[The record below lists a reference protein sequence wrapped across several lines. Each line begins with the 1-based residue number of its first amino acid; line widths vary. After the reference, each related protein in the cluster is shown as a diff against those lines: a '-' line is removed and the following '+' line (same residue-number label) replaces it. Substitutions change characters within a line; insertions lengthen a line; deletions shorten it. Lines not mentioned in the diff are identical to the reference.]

1 MKQLKEITMNK
12 LIKNNLNNTS
22 IIESKDSI
30 SFYRQLAIQ
39 HAHTAHR
46 LVQQR
51 YVNDAKAIFVD
62 KGR

>member
-1 MKQLKEITMNK
+1 MTKLNK
-12 LIKNNLNNTS
+12 NPLTDFSIKSN
-22 IIESKDSI
+22 DS
-30 SFYRQLAIQ
+30 FHKQLAIQ

-51 YVNDAKAIFVD
+51 YVHDAKPIFVD

>member
-1 MKQLKEITMNK
+1 MNK
-12 LIKNNLNNTS
+12 SNKNSSTDLSTL
-22 IIESKDSI
+22 ESLDSL
-30 SFYRQLAIQ
+30 SLHRQLALH

-51 YVNDAKAIFVD
+51 YVSDAKPIFVD

>member
-1 MKQLKEITMNK
+1 MSINK
-12 LIKNNLNNTS
+12 HPDS
-22 IIESKDSI
+22 SSKD

-39 HAHTAHR
+39 HSQTAHR

-51 YVNDAKAIFVD
+51 YVNDAKPIFVD

>member
-1 MKQLKEITMNK
+1 MTMNK
-12 LIKNNLNNTS
+12 LNKNNLKDTS
-22 IIESKDSI
+22 IIESLDSI
-30 SFYRQLAIQ
+30 SFYRQLATQ

-51 YVNDAKAIFVD
+51 YVNDAKPIFVD